1 VADRDAIELV
11 DVTVLSLEK
20 DWLEEYVREMEDSLV
35 GLFLVIL
42 RLAESLTV
50 YSSDMDGVADSV
62 GESVFVGVCEAD
74 SDTDLL
80 PLWSSENEF
89 DVDCTLVFENFVM
102 LMLMLEDSVTLADAD
117 VDAVGEAVNS
127 WLNEARVVDS
137 DGLDERV
144 VSPVSE
150 YV

>member
-1 VADRDAIELV
+1 LV
-11 DVTVLSLEK
+11 DVTELPLEE
-20 DWLEEYVREMEDSLV
+20 DWLEEYVWELEDSSV

-42 RLAESLTV
+42 RLAESLTE
-50 YSSDMDGVADSV
+50 YSTDMDGVADSV
-62 GESVFVGVCEAD
+62 GEREFVGVSEAD
-74 SDTDLL
+74 NETDVL

-89 DVDCTLVFENFVM
+89 DVDRTLVFENFVM
-102 LMLMLEDSVTLADAD
+102 LMLMLEDSVTLPDAD
-117 VDAVGEAVNS
+117 VDAVGEAVHS
-127 WLNEARVVDS
+127 LLNEARVVDS